1 MPYCKYL
8 PGRLSDSELLFF
20 FSFFWPMGPP
30 VPVAW
35 WSRFYRRVS
44 AGSAEIQHPKKEF
57 YRTRFNY
64 KYKNNHDNENN
75 LLAEWT
81 MVYKSTQRLMSSYQ
95 VLYQDVSR
103 SLLLFFWFFFFF
115 GFCIQ
120 SHCRWGRF
128 LSYYHYQ
135 AMVSAL
141 LARLYLIT
149 TRLFFLNNIAQCYG
163 KSC

>member
-20 FSFFWPMGPP
+20 SFFWQIGPP
-30 VPVAW
+30 LPVAW

-64 KYKNNHDNENN
+64 KYKNNHDNKNN

-103 SLLLFFWFFFFF
+103 SLLLFFWFFFLVFAYRAIAGGE
-115 GFCIQ
+115 GFCRIITIKP
-120 SHCRWGRF
+120 WF
-128 LSYYHYQ
+128 LHFWHVY
-135 AMVSAL
+135 
-141 LARLYLIT
+141 IW
-149 TRLFFLNNIAQCYG
+149 
-163 KSC
+163 